1 MVHKLAIIAVLGLTG
16 SAICMGAA
24 AAIGGREFGRS
35 WGDGMDFGMFMDR
48 DRPRC
53 ERADGAT
60 ATSRNLDWD
69 GSDHFSLAVPGHASY
84 TPGTDNQVHVSGDAQ
99 LLAHLRVRDGRLEM
113 NCRGWRG
120 DSDAL
125 TITLPGQ
132 EFKKFGIAGSGNLVL
147 SKLDQTRVKLSIAGS
162 GSIKADGKVEQ
173 AEIHIA
179 GSGDAD
185 LAQVKTNVANVHIAG
200 SGNTDIA
207 PSDEADIHIAG
218 SGDVNLHSNPK
229 KLETH
234 IAGSGRIHN
243 ISPGG

>member
-1 MVHKLAIIAVLGLTG
+1 MHKLAFVAILGLTG

-53 ERADGAT
+53 ERADNAT
-60 ATSRNLDWD
+60 ATSRDMDWD

-84 TPGTDNQVHVSGDAQ
+84 TPGSDNTLHVSGDAQ
-99 LLAHLRVRDGRLEM
+99 TLAHLRIRDGRLEM
-113 NCRGWRG
+113 DCRGWRG

-132 EFKKFGIAGSGNLVL
+132 QFKKFGIAGAGNLVL
-147 SKLDQTRVKLSIAGS
+147 SKLDQMSVRLNIAGS
-162 GSIKADGKVEQ
+162 GSIKADGKVEST
-173 AEIHIA
+173 EVHIA
-179 GSGDAD
+179 GSGDVD
-185 LAQVKTNVANVHIAG
+185 LSGVKTNVAKVHIAG

-243 ISPGG
+243 ISSGG

>member
-1 MVHKLAIIAVLGLTG
+1 MHKLALIAVLGLTG
-16 SAICMGAA
+16 SALCMGAA
-24 AAIGGREFGRS
+24 AAIGGREFGKN
-35 WGDGMDFGMFMDR
+35 WDGMDFGMWG
-48 DRPRC
+48 DRPSC
-53 ERADGAT
+53 QAIAGAS
-60 ATSRNLDWD
+60 ATSRELDWD
-69 GSDHFSLAVPGHASY
+69 GSDHFALGVPGHASY
-84 TPGTDNQVHVSGDAQ
+84 TPGTDGKVHVSGDPQ
-99 LLAHLRVRDGRLEM
+99 MLAHLRVHDGRLELD
-113 NCRGWRG
+113 CRHWHG

-125 TITLPGQ
+125 TVILPGR

-147 SKLDQTRVKLSIAGS
+147 TKLDQMSARFNIAGS
-162 GSIKADGKVEQ
+162 GSIKADGKVEH

-185 LAQVKTNVANVHIAG
+185 LAQVKANVASVHIAG

-243 ISPGG
+243 ISSGG